1 MWKLTVAESE
11 LETYIAEENL
21 PYEFCPGCSHG
32 KVLSAVS
39 DSLKQQKLNPTEV
52 VIVTDIGCVGLSDK
66 YFVTHAFHG
75 LHGRAITYA
84 SGIKMGN
91 PDLKVVVL
99 MGDGGCGIG
108 GHHLLNAA
116 RSNTDVTVLVF
127 NNFNFGMTGG
137 QHSATTPL
145 DSITPT
151 TSFGSTDA
159 PMDIAGTAKVNGGGF
174 VARATAFDEDLPEM
188 ISKAMNHDGFS
199 LIDIWELCTAYYVVR
214 NDFGR
219 KEMMNYM
226 DSINMESGLLQKTDR
241 SSFQTNYKNIQEQAS
256 KQKPMGGLVLETK
269 FSSDLDKPIRIVLAG
284 AAGQKVVS
292 AGNLLAAA
300 ATLSGLWTSRR
311 ADFPITIQTGF
322 SVAEV
327 VISPEPVLYSG
338 IMKPDVAALI
348 APEGRDKITRLTR
361 AMDKT
366 GLIYFAEGLGNVDS
380 KAKQLPLLFPKSAQK
395 EIRKN
400 ISALT
405 AGYLTQELGLFPFE
419 ALQEAV
425 RLIQK
430 PKIAEINLGVLALT

>member
-1 MWKLTVAESE
+1 MAEMG
-11 LETYIAEENL
+11 LDTYIAEENL

-32 KVLSAVS
+32 KVLGAVS
-39 DSLKQQKLNPTEV
+39 DSLKQQGLDPTEV

-84 SGIKMGN
+84 SGIKMQN

-99 MGDGGCGIG
+99 IGDGGCGIG

-116 RSNTDVTVLVF
+116 RSNTDIAVLVF

-137 QHSATTPL
+137 QHSVTTPL

-151 TSFGSTDA
+151 TSLGSTEA

-174 VARATAFDEDLPEM
+174 IARATAFDKDLPEM
-188 ISKAMNHDGFS
+188 IAKAMDHDGFS

-219 KEMMNYM
+219 KEMMSYM
-226 DSINMESGLLQKTDR
+226 DSMNMESGILQETNR
-241 SSFQTNYKNIQEQAS
+241 PSFQTSYKGIQEQAGQ
-256 KQKPMGGLVLETK
+256 QKPMSGLILETK
-269 FSSDLDKPIRIVLAG
+269 FTSDLDKPVRIVLAG

-292 AGNLLAAA
+292 AGNLLASA

-322 SVAEV
+322 SVAEII
-327 VISPEPVLYSG
+327 ISPEPVLYSG
-338 IMKPDVAALI
+338 VIKPDVAALI
-348 APEGRDKITRLTR
+348 APEGRDKIARLTQ

-366 GLIYFAEGLGNVDS
+366 DTIYFAEGLGNVNS
-380 KAKQLPLLFPKSAQK
+380 KAKLLPLTFPESAQK
-395 EIRKN
+395 EVRKN

-405 AGYLTQELGLFPFE
+405 AGYLTQQLGLFPFE
-419 ALQEAV
+419 ALQEATQQ
-425 RLIQK
+425 IQK
-430 PKIAEINLGVLALT
+430 PKIAKINLGVFAHFES

>member
-1 MWKLTVAESE
+1 MAIKALD
-11 LETYIAEENL
+11 TYIAEENL

-32 KVLSAVS
+32 KILGALS
-39 DSLKQQKLNPTEV
+39 DSLKEQGLDPSEV

-84 SGIKMGN
+84 SGIKMRN
-91 PDLKVVVL
+91 PELNVIVL
-99 MGDGGCGIG
+99 IGDGGCGIG

-116 RSNTDVTVLVF
+116 RLNTDISVLVF

-137 QHSATTPL
+137 QHSVTTPL

-174 VARATAFDEDLPEM
+174 IARATAFDKDLPDLIE
-188 ISKAMNHDGFS
+188 KAMKHDGFS

-219 KEMMNYM
+219 KEMMGYM
-226 DSINMESGLLQKTDR
+226 DGMNMESGILQETDR
-241 SSFQTNYKNIQEQAS
+241 PSFQTSYKNIQEQAS
-256 KQKPMGGLVLETK
+256 QQKPMSGLVLDTQ
-269 FSSDLDKPIRIVLAG
+269 FSSDLRKPIRIVLAG
-284 AAGQKVVS
+284 SAGQKVVS
-292 AGNLLAAA
+292 AGNIIASA

-322 SVAEV
+322 SVAEI

-338 IMKPDVAALI
+338 IVKPDIAAII
-348 APEGRDKITRLTR
+348 APEGKAKIARLTK
-361 AMDKT
+361 AMEETDT
-366 GLIYFAEGLGNVDS
+366 IYFADGLGDIDS
-380 KAKQLPLLFPKSAQK
+380 DANIQPLDFPESAHK
-395 EIRKN
+395 DLRKN

-405 AGYLTQELGLFPFE
+405 AGYLAKELKLFPFE
-419 ALQEAV
+419 ALKEAV
-425 RLIQK
+425 RKIQR
-430 PKIAEINLGVLALT
+430 PKIAEINLGVLAHFE

>member
-1 MWKLTVAESE
+1 MAEMG
-11 LETYIAEENL
+11 LDTYIAEENL

-32 KVLSAVS
+32 KVLGAVS
-39 DSLKQQKLNPTEV
+39 DSLKQQGLDPTEV

-84 SGIKMGN
+84 SGIKMQN

-99 MGDGGCGIG
+99 IGDGGCGIG

-174 VARATAFDEDLPEM
+174 VARATAFDKNLPEM
-188 ISKAMNHDGFS
+188 INKAMNHDGFA

-226 DSINMESGLLQKTDR
+226 DSMNMESGLLQETDR
-241 SSFQTNYKNIQEQAS
+241 SSFQTNYKNVQKQAS

-269 FSSDLDKPIRIVLAG
+269 FSSNLDKPIRIVLAG

-292 AGNLLAAA
+292 AGNLLASA

-338 IMKPDVAALI
+338 VIKPDVAALV
-348 APEGRDKITRLTR
+348 APEGRDKIARLTK

-366 GLIYFAEGLGNVDS
+366 GLIYFSEGLGNVDS
-380 KAKQLPLLFPKSAQK
+380 KAKQLPLLFPESAQK
-395 EIRKN
+395 EVRKN

-405 AGYLTQELGLFPFE
+405 AGYLTQELKLFPFE

-430 PKIAEINLGVLALT
+430 PKIAEINLGVLAHFKS

>member
-1 MWKLTVAESE
+1 MAEPV
-11 LETYIAEENL
+11 LDTYIAEENL

-32 KVLSAVS
+32 KLLGALS
-39 DSLKQQKLNPTEV
+39 DSLKQQALDPTEV

-84 SGIKMGN
+84 SGIKMQN
-91 PDLKVVVL
+91 PELKVIVL
-99 MGDGGCGIG
+99 IGDGGCGIG

-116 RSNTDVTVLVF
+116 RSNTDIAVLVF

-137 QHSATTPL
+137 QHSVTTPL

-151 TSFGSTDA
+151 TSLGSTDA

-174 VARATAFDEDLPEM
+174 IARATAFDKDLPE
-188 ISKAMNHDGFS
+188 IITKALKHDGFS

-219 KEMMNYM
+219 KEMMGYM
-226 DSINMESGLLQKTDR
+226 ENMNMESGILQETSR
-241 SSFQTNYKNIQEQAS
+241 PSFQTSYKAIQEQAG
-256 KQKPMGGLVLETK
+256 KQKSMSGLVLETK
-269 FSSDLDKPIRIVLAG
+269 FTSDLDKPIRIVLAG
-284 AAGQKVVS
+284 SAGQKVVS
-292 AGNLLAAA
+292 AGNLLASA

-322 SVAEV
+322 SVAEI

-338 IMKPDVAALI
+338 IIKPDVAALI
-348 APEGRDKITRLTR
+348 APEGRDKIARLT
-361 AMDKT
+361 MTMEKT
-366 GLIYFAEGLGNVDS
+366 DTIYFAEGLGNVDS
-380 KAKQLPLLFPKSAQK
+380 NANQLPLEFPESAKK
-395 EIRKN
+395 EVRKN

-405 AGYLTQELGLFPFE
+405 AGYLTKQLNMFPFE
-419 ALQEAV
+419 ALKEAV
-425 RLIQK
+425 RKIQN
-430 PKIAEINLGVLALT
+430 PKIAEINLGVLAHFE

>member
-1 MWKLTVAESE
+1 MAEMG
-11 LETYIAEENL
+11 LDTYIAEENL

-32 KVLSAVS
+32 KVLGAVS
-39 DSLKQQKLNPTEV
+39 DSLKQQELDPTEV

-84 SGIKMGN
+84 SGIKMQN

-99 MGDGGCGIG
+99 IGDGGCGIG

-116 RSNTDVTVLVF
+116 RSNTDIAVLVF

-137 QHSATTPL
+137 QHSVTTPL

-151 TSFGSTDA
+151 TSLGSTEA

-174 VARATAFDEDLPEM
+174 IARATAFDKDLPEM
-188 ISKAMNHDGFS
+188 IAKAMDHDGFS

-219 KEMMNYM
+219 KEMMSYM
-226 DSINMESGLLQKTDR
+226 DSMNMESGILQETNR
-241 SSFQTNYKNIQEQAS
+241 PSFQTSYKGIQEQAGQ
-256 KQKPMGGLVLETK
+256 QKPMSGLILETK
-269 FSSDLDKPIRIVLAG
+269 FTSDLDKPVRIVLAG

-292 AGNLLAAA
+292 AGNLLASA

-322 SVAEV
+322 SVAEII
-327 VISPEPVLYSG
+327 ISPEPVLYSG
-338 IMKPDVAALI
+338 VIKPDVAALI
-348 APEGRDKITRLTR
+348 APEGRDKIARLTQ

-366 GLIYFAEGLGNVDS
+366 DTIYFAEGLGNVNS
-380 KAKQLPLLFPKSAQK
+380 KAKLLPLAFPESAQK
-395 EIRKN
+395 EVRKN
-400 ISALT
+400 
-405 AGYLTQELGLFPFE
+405 
-419 ALQEAV
+419 
-425 RLIQK
+425 
-430 PKIAEINLGVLALT
+430 

>member
-1 MWKLTVAESE
+1 MADQVLD
-11 LETYIAEENL
+11 TYIAEENL

-32 KVLSAVS
+32 KILGGLS
-39 DSLKQQKLNPTEV
+39 DSLKQQGLDPSEV

-91 PDLKVVVL
+91 PELNVIVL
-99 MGDGGCGIG
+99 IGDGGCGIG

-116 RSNTDVTVLVF
+116 RLNTDITVLVF

-137 QHSATTPL
+137 QHSVTTPL
-145 DSITPT
+145 DSITAT
-151 TSFGSTDA
+151 TSLGSTDA

-174 VARATAFDEDLPEM
+174 VARATAFDKDLPEM
-188 ISKAMNHDGFS
+188 IKKAMNHSGFS

-219 KEMMNYM
+219 KEMMGYM
-226 DSINMESGLLQKTDR
+226 DGMEMESGILQETER
-241 SSFQTNYKNIQEQAS
+241 PSFQTSYKGIQEQAS
-256 KQKPMGGLVLETK
+256 QQKSMSGLVLESK
-269 FSSDLDKPIRIVLAG
+269 FTSELDKPIRIVLAG

-292 AGNLLAAA
+292 AGNLLASA

-322 SVAEV
+322 SVAEI

-338 IMKPDVAALI
+338 IIKPDVAALI
-348 APEGRDKITRLTR
+348 APEGKAKIARLTK
-361 AMDKT
+361 AMEAEDT
-366 GLIYFAEGLGNVDS
+366 IYFVDGLGDVDS
-380 KAKQLPLLFPKSAQK
+380 SANQLPLDFPESAKK

-405 AGYLTQELGLFPFE
+405 AGYITKQLNLFPFE
-419 ALQEAV
+419 ALKEAV
-425 RLIQK
+425 KQIQK
-430 PKIAEINLGVLALT
+430 PKIAEINLGVLAHFE

>member
-1 MWKLTVAESE
+1 MLIMAESA
-11 LETYIAEENL
+11 LDTYIAEENL

-32 KVLSAVS
+32 KVLGALS
-39 DSLKQQKLNPTEV
+39 DSLKQQGLDPTEV

-84 SGIKMGN
+84 SGIKMQN
-91 PDLKVVVL
+91 SDLKVVVL
-99 MGDGGCGIG
+99 IGDGGCGIG

-137 QHSATTPL
+137 QHSVTTPL

-151 TSFGSTDA
+151 TSLGSTDA

-174 VARATAFDEDLPEM
+174 IARATAFDKDLPQM
-188 ISKAMNHDGFS
+188 IAKAMNHDGFS

-219 KEMMNYM
+219 KEMMGYM
-226 DSINMESGLLQKTDR
+226 DSLNMESGILQETDR
-241 SSFQTNYKNIQEQAS
+241 PSFQTSYKGIQEQAG
-256 KQKPMGGLVLETK
+256 KQKPMSGLVLETK
-269 FSSDLDKPIRIVLAG
+269 FISDLDKPVRIVLAG

-292 AGNLLAAA
+292 AGNLLASA

-322 SVAEV
+322 SVAEI

-338 IMKPDVAALI
+338 IIKPDVVALI
-348 APEGRDKITRLTR
+348 ALEGKDKIARLTKV
-361 AMDKT
+361 MGKT
-366 GLIYFAEGLGNVDS
+366 DTIYYAERLGDVDS
-380 KAKQLPLLFPKSAQK
+380 KAKQIPLKFPKNAQK
-395 EIRKN
+395 EVRKN

-405 AGYLTQELGLFPFE
+405 AGILTKELNLFPFE
-419 ALQEAV
+419 ALKEAV
-425 RLIQK
+425 RQIQK
-430 PKIAEINLGVLALT
+430 PKIAEINLGVLAYLEA

>member
-1 MWKLTVAESE
+1 MTEPVLD
-11 LETYIAEENL
+11 TYIAEENL

-32 KVLSAVS
+32 KVLGALS
-39 DSLKQQKLNPTEV
+39 DSLKQQGLDPSGV
-52 VIVTDIGCVGLSDK
+52 VVVTDIGCVGLSDK
-66 YFVTHAFHG
+66 YFITHAFHG

-84 SGIKMGN
+84 SGIKMQN
-91 PDLKVVVL
+91 PNLMVIVL
-99 MGDGGCGIG
+99 IGDGGCGIG

-116 RSNTDVTVLVF
+116 RMNTDVSVLVF

-137 QHSATTPL
+137 QHSVTTPL

-151 TSFGSTDA
+151 TSLGSLDA

-174 VARATAFDEDLPEM
+174 IARATAFDKDLPDM
-188 ISKAMNHDGFS
+188 ITKAMNHDGFS

-219 KEMMNYM
+219 KEMLGYM
-226 DSINMESGLLQKTDR
+226 DNMQMESGMLQKTNR
-241 SSFQTNYKNIQEQAS
+241 PSFQTSYKHIQKQAS
-256 KQKPMGGLVLETK
+256 KQKSMSGLVLETK

-292 AGNLLAAA
+292 AGNLLASA

-327 VISPEPVLYSG
+327 VISPEPVFYSG

-348 APEGRDKITRLTR
+348 APEGRDKIMTLTK
-361 AMDKT
+361 AMEKMD
-366 GLIYFAEGLGNVDS
+366 LIYYSEGLGNINS
-380 KAKQLPLLFPKSAQK
+380 KAKQLPLLFPKSAKK

-400 ISALT
+400 ISILT

-430 PKIAEINLGVLALT
+430 PKIAEINLGVLALM

>member
-1 MWKLTVAESE
+1 VTKPILD
-11 LETYIAEENL
+11 TYIAEENL

-32 KVLSAVS
+32 KVLGALSN
-39 DSLKQQKLNPTEV
+39 SLKQQGLDPSEV

-84 SGIKMGN
+84 SGIKMQNSG
-91 PDLKVVVL
+91 LKVIVL
-99 MGDGGCGIG
+99 IGDGGCGIG

-116 RSNTDVTVLVF
+116 RLNTDITVLVF

-137 QHSATTPL
+137 QHSVTTPL

-151 TSFGSTDA
+151 TTLGSTDA

-174 VARATAFDEDLPEM
+174 VARATAFDKDLPDLIE
-188 ISKAMNHDGFS
+188 KAMKHDGFS
-199 LIDIWELCTAYYVVR
+199 IIDIWELCTAYYVVR

-219 KEMMNYM
+219 KEMLNYM
-226 DSINMESGLLQKTDR
+226 NGMKMESGILQETDR
-241 SSFQTNYKNIQEQAS
+241 PSFQTSYKGIQEQAS
-256 KQKPMGGLVLETK
+256 KLKPMSGLVLDTK
-269 FSSDLDKPIRIVLAG
+269 FSSVLEKPVRIVLAG

-292 AGNLLAAA
+292 AGNLLASA

-322 SVAEV
+322 SVAEIV
-327 VISPEPVLYSG
+327 MSPEPVLYSG
-338 IMKPDVAALI
+338 IIKPDVVALI
-348 APEGRDKITRLTR
+348 APEGKAKIARLT
-361 AMDKT
+361 KT
-366 GLIYFAEGLGNVDS
+366 MEESDTIYFADGLGDVESSAN
-380 KAKQLPLLFPKSAQK
+380 QLPLEFPENAKK
-395 EIRKN
+395 EVRKN

-405 AGYLTQELGLFPFE
+405 AGYLTKQLNLFPFE

-425 RLIQK
+425 RQIQK
-430 PKIAEINLGVLALT
+430 PKIAEINLGVLAHFE

>member
-1 MWKLTVAESE
+1 MAEMG
-11 LETYIAEENL
+11 LDTYIAEENL

-32 KVLSAVS
+32 KVLGAVS
-39 DSLKQQKLNPTEV
+39 DSLKQQELDPTEV

-84 SGIKMGN
+84 SGIKMQN

-99 MGDGGCGIG
+99 IGDGGCGIG

-116 RSNTDVTVLVF
+116 RSNTDIAVLVF

-137 QHSATTPL
+137 QHSVTTPL

-174 VARATAFDEDLPEM
+174 IARATAFDKDLPEM
-188 ISKAMNHDGFS
+188 IAKAMDHDGFS

-219 KEMMNYM
+219 KEMMSYM
-226 DSINMESGLLQKTDR
+226 DSMNMESGILQETNR
-241 SSFQTNYKNIQEQAS
+241 PSFQTSYKGIQEQAGQ
-256 KQKPMGGLVLETK
+256 QKPMSGLILETK
-269 FSSDLDKPIRIVLAG
+269 FTSDLDKPVRIVLAG

-292 AGNLLAAA
+292 AGNLLASA

-322 SVAEV
+322 SVAEII
-327 VISPEPVLYSG
+327 ISPEPVLYSG
-338 IMKPDVAALI
+338 VIKPDVAALI
-348 APEGRDKITRLTR
+348 APEGRDKIARLTQ

-366 GLIYFAEGLGNVDS
+366 DTIYFAEGLGNVNS
-380 KAKQLPLLFPKSAQK
+380 KAKLLPLAFPESAQK
-395 EIRKN
+395 EVRKN

-405 AGYLTQELGLFPFE
+405 AGYLTQQLGLFPFE
-419 ALQEAV
+419 ALQEATQQ
-425 RLIQK
+425 IQK
-430 PKIAEINLGVLALT
+430 PKIAKINLGVFAHFES

>member
-1 MWKLTVAESE
+1 MAEPV
-11 LETYIAEENL
+11 LDTYIAEENL

-32 KVLSAVS
+32 KILGALS
-39 DSLKQQKLNPTEV
+39 DSLKQQNLDPSEV

-84 SGIKMGN
+84 SGIKMQN

-99 MGDGGCGIG
+99 IGDGGCGIG

-116 RSNTDVTVLVF
+116 RMNTDVNVLVF

-137 QHSATTPL
+137 QHSVTTPF

-174 VARATAFDEDLPEM
+174 IARATAFDKDLPEM
-188 ISKAMNHDGFS
+188 ITKAMIHDGFA

-219 KEMMNYM
+219 KEMMGYM
-226 DSINMESGLLQKTDR
+226 DSMKMESGILQKTER
-241 SSFQTNYKNIQEQAS
+241 PSFQTSYKHIQEQAS
-256 KQKPMGGLVLETK
+256 QQKTMSGLVLETN
-269 FSSDLDKPIRIVLAG
+269 FTSDLDRPVRIVLAG
-284 AAGQKVVS
+284 SAGQKVVS
-292 AGNLLAAA
+292 AGNLLASA

-322 SVAEV
+322 SVAEI

-338 IMKPDVAALI
+338 IVKPDVAALI
-348 APEGRDKITRLTR
+348 APEGKNKIARLTK
-361 AMDKT
+361 AMEETDT
-366 GLIYFAEGLGNVDS
+366 IYFTDGLGDVDS
-380 KAKQLPLLFPKSAQK
+380 DAIQLPLEFPESAK
-395 EIRKN
+395 KDIRKN

-405 AGYLTQELGLFPFE
+405 AGFLTKELNLFPFE
-419 ALQEAV
+419 ALKEAV
-425 RLIQK
+425 RQIQK
-430 PKIAEINLGVLALT
+430 PKITEINLDVLAHFE

>member
-1 MWKLTVAESE
+1 VAESE

>member
-1 MWKLTVAESE
+1 MAEMD
-11 LETYIAEENL
+11 LDTYIAEENL

-32 KVLSAVS
+32 KVLGAVS
-39 DSLKQQKLNPTEV
+39 DSLKQQELDPTEV

-84 SGIKMGN
+84 SGIKMQN

-99 MGDGGCGIG
+99 IGDGGCGIG

-116 RSNTDVTVLVF
+116 RSNTDIAVLVF

-137 QHSATTPL
+137 QHSVTTPL

-151 TSFGSTDA
+151 TSLGSTDA

-174 VARATAFDEDLPEM
+174 IARATAFDKDLPEM
-188 ISKAMNHDGFS
+188 IAKAMDHDGFS

-219 KEMMNYM
+219 KEMMSYM
-226 DSINMESGLLQKTDR
+226 DSMNMESGILQETNR
-241 SSFQTNYKNIQEQAS
+241 PSFQTSYKGIQEQAGQ
-256 KQKPMGGLVLETK
+256 QKPMSGLILETK
-269 FSSDLDKPIRIVLAG
+269 FTSDLDKPVRIVLAG

-292 AGNLLAAA
+292 AGNLLASA

-322 SVAEV
+322 SVAEII
-327 VISPEPVLYSG
+327 ISPEPVLYSG
-338 IMKPDVAALI
+338 VIKPDVAALI
-348 APEGRDKITRLTR
+348 APEGRDKIARLTQ

-366 GLIYFAEGLGNVDS
+366 DTIYFAEGLGNVNS
-380 KAKQLPLLFPKSAQK
+380 KAKLLPLAFPESAQK
-395 EIRKN
+395 EVRKN

-405 AGYLTQELGLFPFE
+405 AGYLTQQLGLFPFE
-419 ALQEAV
+419 ALQEATQQ
-425 RLIQK
+425 IQK
-430 PKIAEINLGVLALT
+430 PKIAKINLGVFAHFES